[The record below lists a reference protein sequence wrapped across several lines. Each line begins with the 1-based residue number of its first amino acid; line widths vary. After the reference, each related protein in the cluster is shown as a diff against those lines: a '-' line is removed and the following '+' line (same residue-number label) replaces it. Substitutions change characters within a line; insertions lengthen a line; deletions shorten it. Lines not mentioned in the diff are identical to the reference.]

1 MVRPK
6 IDTNW
11 QTASLLTDDMQVHAD
26 ASNFASDLSK
36 DEVYKQVL
44 EQAEGLL
51 IDQRNWVCLSLPLSL
66 YTGLP
71 SPIWLSAATVC
82 T

>member
-1 MVRPK
+1 MV
-6 IDTNW
+6 

-51 IDQRNWVCLSLPLSL
+51 IDQRNWVCLSPISSL
-66 YTGLP
+66 F
-71 SPIWLSAATVC
+71 AT
-82 T
+82 TARTFEIIKKSDLQTR